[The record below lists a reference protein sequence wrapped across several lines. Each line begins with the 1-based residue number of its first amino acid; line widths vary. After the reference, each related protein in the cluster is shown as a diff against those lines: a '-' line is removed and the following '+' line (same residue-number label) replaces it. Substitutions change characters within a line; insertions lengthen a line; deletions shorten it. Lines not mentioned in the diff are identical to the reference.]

1 MRRRWQMMPASG
13 VFVGCDLSQIPM
25 NFVDAWLQG

>member
-13 VFVGCDLSQIPM
+13 VSVGCNLFQIPM
-25 NFVDAWLQG
+25 NFVDPWLQG